1 MSAGEWRDAR
11 NVLCV
16 RLDNLGD
23 VIMTAPAIRALRF
36 GRSDRRI
43 TLLASSGGVEAAAL
57 IPGIDAAISY
67 DAPWMKASAPGA
79 CAHDA
84 EMIRTLSEGRFDAAV
99 IFTVYSQSPL
109 PAALMT
115 YLAGIPLRAAHC
127 RENPYGLLTHWVRE
141 TEPHRRVRHEV
152 ERQLDLA
159 MAVGAAKLPL
169 PPRLHVPLAARA
181 SLAKRLVEQGVRPG
195 EQIVVVHP
203 GASAASRRYPAERF
217 GAAVCELVGRRRC
230 RVIVTGSAG
239 ERDVVEAVCAAAAQP
254 AHVIGWA
261 GALSLAELA
270 ALLAR
275 ARLLISNNT
284 GPVHIASSL
293 GTPVVDLYA
302 LTNPQHGP
310 WNVPHRVL
318 FHDVPCR
325 FCYRSVCPQ
334 GHHRCLLGVPAQD
347 VAEAACAMLDGRH
360 AAASSPAGQDAVAS
374 PVVGWFPMRRQAA

>member
-1 MSAGEWRDAR
+1 MSAEWRDAR

-23 VIMTAPAIRALRF
+23 VLMTAPAIRALRF

-43 TLLASSGGVEAAAL
+43 TLLASPGGAEAAGL
-57 IPGIDAAISY
+57 IPGIDEAISY
-67 DAPWMKASAPGA
+67 EAPWMKASRPGTSTV
-79 CAHDA
+79 DLD
-84 EMIRTLSEGRFDAAV
+84 MIRRLAEGRFDAAV

-109 PAALMT
+109 PAALLAH
-115 YLAGIPLRAAHC
+115 LAGIPLRAAHC

-141 TEPHRRVRHEV
+141 TEPHHRVRHEV

-159 MAVGAAKLPL
+159 MAVGAARLPL

-181 SLAKRLVEQGVRPG
+181 SLARRLVEEGVRPG
-195 EQIVVVHP
+195 EPLVVVHP

-217 GAAVCELVGRRRC
+217 GAAVGELVARRRC

-239 ERDVVEAVCAAAAQP
+239 DRDVVETVCRTASQP

-261 GALSLAELA
+261 GALSLPELA

-275 ARLLISNNT
+275 ARLLVSNNT

-318 FHDVPCR
+318 FKDVPCR
-325 FCYRSVCPQ
+325 FCYRSVCPE
-334 GHHRCLLGVPAQD
+334 GHHRCLLGVPAHE
-347 VAEAACAMLDGRH
+347 VAEAACTMLDGRH
-360 AAASSPAGQDAVAS
+360 DAVSSPGQTGQAS